1 MSTGLPDFFVT
12 AVRHVFGE
20 WSALKLAVENEW
32 GGHDTRG
39 KALALLERT
48 LQSLNAPVVHR
59 DEIEMF
65 LDGALMED
73 FSVEAEDESP
83 RQVAEVLCLL
93 HTEARA
99 GATTT
104 ADALAARA
112 TKTWVDAPLPPGQRR
127 ANDDSSDDD
136 EGEEGEEGDEAMDDG
151 AGGGGS
157 SGGSKRPEP
166 VVDDDGFQMVT
177 RSKSRG
183 GR

>member
-12 AVRHVFGE
+12 AVRSVFGE

-48 LQSLNAPVVHR
+48 LQALNAPVVHR
-59 DEIEMF
+59 DEIEVF
-65 LDGALMED
+65 LEGALVDE
-73 FSVEAEDESP
+73 FNVEADDESP
-83 RQVAEVLCLL
+83 KQVAELLCLL
-93 HTEARA
+93 HAEARA
-99 GATTT
+99 GASTT

-127 ANDDSSDDD
+127 AGDDSSDED
-136 EGEEGEEGDEAMDDG
+136 EGEEGEEGEEGMDV
-151 AGGGGS
+151 GGGGGG

-166 VVDDDGFQMVT
+166 IVDDDGFQMVT

-183 GR
+183 RE